1 VEQLIVDITSH
12 LKQGHYQNE
21 SAIREAVVLPL
32 LRELGWD
39 TQNPQQVFREF
50 PVEAKRVDYALCSF
64 PPHVQIFIEVKALGN
79 LGAADTQLF
88 GYAFREGIPFAV
100 STDGQ
105 VWNFYFP
112 SGQGKPDDW
121 PAPGLNDTQ
130 LSESCLPLELHRA

>member
-50 PVEAKRVDYALCSF
+50 PVEAKRVDYAL
-64 PPHVQIFIEVKALGN
+64 
-79 LGAADTQLF
+79 
-88 GYAFREGIPFAV
+88 
-100 STDGQ
+100 
-105 VWNFYFP
+105 
-112 SGQGKPDDW
+112 W